1 MTATLVSRQ
10 PNSLSLTAPHRVLV
24 VEDHEP
30 FRRVICELLKQR
42 EDLLIVGEAADGLDA
57 ICQAEALRPDVVM
70 LDIGLPMLSGIEVA
84 GQIRSRVPDAKLM
97 FVSNESSLEVVDQAF
112 SRGAHGYV
120 YKPRALRD
128 VLPVLDTIIRGGQF
142 VSGGLERVAQGDSL
156 ASHRHHVVF
165 CSSDAV
171 LVGAFSRFIA
181 VELREG
187 NAVVAVVTG
196 AHEQSLQS
204 SLEASRVD
212 VALAIREQRYLPVNV
227 NELLAK
233 AMVNGCP
240 DPLRYLDAAGDLLA
254 DVTRR
259 ATDRHARLAACGEGT
274 SMFWTHGHV
283 DAAIQLERLWDE
295 IAKSRQMDILCAFPL
310 TARDES
316 VRAVRSLCAEHTA
329 VEIS

>member
-1 MTATLVSRQ
+1 LTSR
-10 PNSLSLTAPHRVLV
+10 LRVLV
-24 VEDHEP
+24 VEDHER
-30 FRRVICELLKQR
+30 FRRVICELLQQR
-42 EDLLIVGEAADGLDA
+42 ADLLIVGEAADGLDA

-70 LDIGLPMLSGIEVA
+70 LDIGLPLLSGIDVA
-84 GQIRSRVPDAKLM
+84 GRIRAKVPDAKLM
-97 FVSNESSLEVVDQAF
+97 FVTNESSLEVVEQAF
-112 SRGAHGYV
+112 RRGAHGYV

-128 VLPVLDTIIRGGQF
+128 VLPVLDAIVRGGRF
-142 VSGGLERVAQGDSL
+142 VSGGLERIAHGDSL
-156 ASHRHHVVF
+156 ASHRHGLLF

-171 LVGAFSRFIA
+171 LVAAFSRFIA
-181 VELREG
+181 GELREG
-187 NAVVAVVTG
+187 NAVVALVTG
-196 AHEQSLQS
+196 AHEQTLQS

-259 ATDRHARLAACGEGT
+259 ATDRHARVAACGEGT

-283 DAAIQLERLWDE
+283 DAAIQLEHLWDE

-310 TARDES
+310 TARDGN